1 MQQQPRL
8 PLWFLVANWA
18 LIAAAF
24 ALGALLG
31 SRRDTP
37 ADYLATLP
45 KEQLEALAV
54 VHSTIMKSHVEPQN
68 DRTLLENAIKGMV
81 RSLDPYS
88 LYVPPADVK
97 RYEED
102 NTGHYEGIGAHFEVH
117 AGRVVLHYPLADS
130 PAERA
135 GLRPGDVL
143 LAVDGAAIARDAT
156 HAQIVELVRGPSDT
170 DVTLRVERDGK
181 PFDVKVRRGDVVSP
195 CVKWVRLLDEGERL
209 GYVHLTDFHP
219 GCKQQLLDAIASLQT
234 TAPLRGLIFDL
245 RGDTG
250 GNLDE
255 CIGIARAFLREGV
268 IVSQVRRDGE
278 IVERHEARSELCRH
292 PDLPLVLLVNEKSAS
307 ASEVLAGA
315 LQDHGRAAIVGQ
327 RTFGKGYVNTVYTW
341 KHLPFRLKLT
351 TGHYHTPNGRDI
363 ERHHHAANP
372 DDKDAGG
379 IAPDVA
385 VAVDERL
392 FATIALALADREP
405 PPAWRDAFA
414 EVARRYS
421 LPIPGPLA
429 AADDPQLAAAL
440 RTLRERIAAPRT
452 DTSASNKEKDK

>member
-31 SRRDTP
+31 SRRDSP

-117 AGRVVLHYPLADS
+117 DGRVVLHYPLADS

-156 HAQIVELVRGPSDT
+156 HARIVELVRGPSDT

-219 GCKQQLLDAIASLQT
+219 GCKQQLLDAIASLRSPPMRHAVAAVAADTRFNPEHRDGAAPAAGKQT
-234 TAPLRGLIFDL
+234 LG
-245 RGDTG
+245 
-250 GNLDE
+250 
-255 CIGIARAFLREGV
+255 IGHHK
-268 IVSQVRRDGE
+268 VRR
-278 IVERHEARSELCRH
+278 RHQPEPRQKVVLQVDQDQANAHWGFAARRRMASPTRWPNWAEPRTTDPGAAMSRALHPAAEATLSRNS
-292 PDLPLVLLVNEKSAS
+292 
-307 ASEVLAGA
+307 
-315 LQDHGRAAIVGQ
+315 RAASV
-327 RTFGKGYVNTVYTW
+327 R
-341 KHLPFRLKLT
+341 PKLSSS
-351 TGHYHTPNGRDI
+351 NM
-363 ERHHHAANP
+363 AS
-372 DDKDAGG
+372 
-379 IAPDVA
+379 
-385 VAVDERL
+385 
-392 FATIALALADREP
+392 DR
-405 PPAWRDAFA
+405 
-414 EVARRYS
+414 
-421 LPIPGPLA
+421 I
-429 AADDPQLAAAL
+429 
-440 RTLRERIAAPRT
+440 
-452 DTSASNKEKDK
+452 